1 MSINKQSIFW
11 IMEKNGKKLA
21 TLNNSNENEYRVW
34 KPYRSKLAAA
44 IINGIEIFPILKKS
58 KIIYFGTL
66 ENTINHISDIVGAEG
81 EIFVA
86 KNNESTDF
94 LKKTNVDV
102 TNISFIDDIKK
113 STVDCVDTLY
123 VDVLDQSCLDTV
135 INSKAYLKDDGYIM
149 LVIKTED
156 MLENNDSN
164 ELQNNVYKKI
174 KSMFTIIQEINL
186 TPFFKEQVM
195 LIAKYYHS

>member
-21 TLNNSNENEYRVW
+21 TLNNSKKNEYRIW

-44 IINGIEIFPILKKS
+44 IINGIEIFPILEKS
-58 KIIYFGTL
+58 KIIYFDTL
-66 ENTINHISDIVGAEG
+66 ENTINHVSDIVGVDG
-81 EIFVA
+81 EIFIA
-86 KNNESTDF
+86 KNNESIDF
-94 LKKTNVDV
+94 LKKTNVGI
-102 TNISFIDDIKK
+102 TNISFIDAIKK
-113 STVDCVDTLY
+113 STVDYVDTLY
-123 VDVLDQSCLDTV
+123 VDVLDQSYLDTV
-135 INSKAYLKDDGYIM
+135 INSKAYLKDGGYIM

-164 ELQNNVYKKI
+164 KLQNNVYKKI